1 MRKLVYSPW
10 LVTLLALAGLVAQ
23 PAQAQKVQDEV
34 VAATFAKAPLLSLKP
49 QYTTYSVD
57 YDLGNQ
63 MMNTPVSPPLQG
75 LTYQKTGGDLVLRF
89 TAKGV
94 YVANRSLQEGTN
106 TSGYYCSYR
115 LTYDGEFGYELRD
128 TKADRVLA
136 SQHRSG
142 GMVNTQSF
150 RNVRD
155 LNGYVDNAF
164 VGERTR
170 QELASLLRLAD
181 FTLNPHQ
188 YQTQLTLNTV
198 TGEAPA
204 YADINK
210 ATADLKALLAAGSAP
225 DPARLAAVAE
235 VWKQQLA
242 RANWEDKKSE
252 VNKKIAGALLENL
265 SVMALLT
272 NDYASMARYAETY
285 AQHRVSTFG
294 FPVQFKA
301 DMSYTGTAIPPP
313 ATTVL
318 GRDLNKS
325 LRVNYAELAAD
336 MQPAK

>member
-1 MRKLVYSPW
+1 MRKLVHSSG
-10 LVTLLALAGLVAQ
+10 LISLLALAGLAAQ

-34 VAATFAKAPLLSLKP
+34 VAAAFAKAPLIALKP
-49 QYTTYSVD
+49 QYTTYSVE

-63 MMNTPVSPPLQG
+63 MMTTPAPPPLQG
-75 LTYQKTGGDLVLRF
+75 LTYQKTGGDLLLRF
-89 TAKGV
+89 TTKGV
-94 YVANRSLQEGTN
+94 YVANRALQET
-106 TSGYYCSYR
+106 TSNGYYCSYR

-136 SQHRSG
+136 SQHHSG
-142 GMVNTQSF
+142 GSVNTQSF

-170 QELASLLRLAD
+170 QELANLLRLAD
-181 FTLNPHQ
+181 FALNPHQ

-198 TGEAPA
+198 AGEAPA

-210 ATADLKALLAAGSAP
+210 ATADLKALLAAGPAP

-252 VNKKIAGALLENL
+252 VNKKVAGALLENL
-265 SVMALLT
+265 SAAALLT

-285 AQHRVSTFG
+285 TQHRVSTFG

-318 GRDLNKS
+318 GRDLNKTM
-325 LRVNYAELAAD
+325 RVNYAELAAD

>member
-1 MRKLVYSPW
+1 
-10 LVTLLALAGLVAQ
+10 
-23 PAQAQKVQDEV
+23 
-34 VAATFAKAPLLSLKP
+34 
-49 QYTTYSVD
+49 
-57 YDLGNQ
+57 
-63 MMNTPVSPPLQG
+63 
-75 LTYQKTGGDLVLRF
+75 LRF

-94 YVANRSLQEGTN
+94 YVANRTLQETTN
-106 TSGYYCSYR
+106 TGGYYCSYR
-115 LTYDGEFGYELRD
+115 LTYDGDFGYELRD

-136 SQHRSG
+136 SQHHSG
-142 GMVNTQSF
+142 GSVNTQSF

-155 LNGYVDNAF
+155 LSGYVDNAF

-170 QELASLLRLAD
+170 QELAGLLRRAD

-198 TGEAPA
+198 AGEAPA

-210 ATADLKALLAAGSAP
+210 ATADLKALLAAGPAP
-225 DPARLAAVAE
+225 EPARLAAIAD

-252 VNKKIAGALLENL
+252 VNKKVAGALLENL
-265 SVMALLT
+265 SATALLT
-272 NDYASMARYAETY
+272 NDYADMARYAETY

-318 GRDLNKS
+318 GRDLNKTM
-325 LRVNYAELAAD
+325 RVNYAELAAD

>member
-10 LVTLLALAGLVAQ
+10 LISLLAMAGLPAQ
-23 PAQAQKVQDEV
+23 PAQAQKVQEEV
-34 VAATFAKAPLLSLKP
+34 VVATFAKAPLLSLKP
-49 QYTTYSVD
+49 QYTTYSVE
-57 YDLGNQ
+57 YDLSNQ
-63 MMNTPVSPPLQG
+63 MMTTPATPPLQG
-75 LTYQKTGGDLVLRF
+75 LTYQKTGGDLLLRF
-89 TAKGV
+89 TTKGM
-94 YVANRSLQEGTN
+94 YVANRTLQETTN
-106 TSGYYCSYR
+106 NGYSCSYR

-136 SQHRSG
+136 SQHHSG
-142 GMVNTQSF
+142 GSVNTQRF

-170 QELASLLRLAD
+170 QELANLLRLVD
-181 FTLNPHQ
+181 FALNPHQ

-198 TGEAPA
+198 AGEAPA

-210 ATADLKALLAAGSAP
+210 ATANLKALLATGSAP

-242 RANWEDKKSE
+242 R
-252 VNKKIAGALLENL
+252 ENL
-265 SVMALLT
+265 SATALLT

-318 GRDLNKS
+318 GRDLNKTM
-325 LRVNYAELAAD
+325 RVNYAELAAD